1 MVHRIKEMMKRLG
14 EILEEKGR
22 FQLAEG
28 SVLVEKA
35 DERESF
41 LAFDECEVYGRDED
55 RERIVDFLLHK
66 DTEKKLSV
74 LPIVGLGGLGKTTL
88 AQLIINDQWIRDHF
102 QPPTCI
108 PPIWVYVSMK
118 FKVKEILRKIIEYF
132 TKWEMLQNVLSCGGL
147 GSKIIVTTRSEQVAR
162 IMSTLEPH
170 RLQGLRSED
179 CWKLFRQRAFRSR
192 SNRNDPR
199 LENIGREIVDKC
211 GGSPLAA
218 KALGCLMGSS

>member
-1 MVHRIKEMMKRLG
+1 MVNRIKEMMKRLS

-22 FQLAEG
+22 FQLAKG
-28 SVLVEKA
+28 SVVVEEA
-35 DERESF
+35 DERDSF
-41 LAFDECEVYGRDED
+41 SAFDECEVYGRDED
-55 RERIVDFLLHK
+55 RERIVDFLLHM
-66 DTEKKLSV
+66 DTEKKLYV
-74 LPIVGLGGLGKTTL
+74 LPIVGLGGL
-88 AQLIINDQWIRDHF
+88 D
-102 QPPTCI
+102 
-108 PPIWVYVSMK
+108 
-118 FKVKEILRKIIEYF
+118 F

-147 GSKIIVTTRSEQVAR
+147 GSKIIVTTRSEQVTR

-192 SNRNDPR
+192 SNRNVPR